1 MALNTIGSIATHIA
15 ESFVLPLGV
24 SGNLVETVDMA
35 RIDVQNYTNV
45 NIGSNGID
53 EKYQSPIVNLSK
65 AQALNEAFAWAATVS
80 TSGGAVIMASGTSDV
95 DDLQLGELTVKAAAE
110 AQTNSLNYLSN
121 LSKDTPNQF
130 REMANETLKSI
141 GRRASFARSLS

>member
-53 EKYQSPIVNLSK
+53 ETYQSPIVNLSK